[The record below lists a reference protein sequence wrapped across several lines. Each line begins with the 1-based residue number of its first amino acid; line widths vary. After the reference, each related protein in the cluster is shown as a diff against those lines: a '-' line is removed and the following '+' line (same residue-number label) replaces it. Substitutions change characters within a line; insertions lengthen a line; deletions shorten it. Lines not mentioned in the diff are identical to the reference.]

1 MVIDIQEIKSPL
13 SQIVSFYIRLAL
25 PRAYY
30 YSFSKTVKS
39 VFDYQAHVGYVKQLR
54 DQWVKYWKHNKLDFV
69 VCPGFACQAIP
80 HAQSNKLGYV
90 LAYTFIWNILDMV
103 VGSVPVTL
111 VK

>member
-39 VFDYQAHVGYVKQLR
+39 VFDYQAHVGYVK
-54 DQWVKYWKHNKLDFV
+54 
-69 VCPGFACQAIP
+69 
-80 HAQSNKLGYV
+80 
-90 LAYTFIWNILDMV
+90 
-103 VGSVPVTL
+103 
-111 VK
+111 